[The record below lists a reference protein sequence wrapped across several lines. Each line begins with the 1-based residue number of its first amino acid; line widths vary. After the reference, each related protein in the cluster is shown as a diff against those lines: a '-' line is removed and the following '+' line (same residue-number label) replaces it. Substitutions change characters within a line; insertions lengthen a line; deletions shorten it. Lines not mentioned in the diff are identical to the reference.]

1 MCGGNRAFN
10 PAFSAVFLNL
20 AEYWLTVSFGFCVIL
35 LYSICHLFR
44 MDIVVNLS
52 IILSAIFLRL
62 PFLLQYARLS
72 SSSSYHCA
80 AGPSKRLAA
89 IASWS
94 SFLHLLA
101 FAALS
106 NFFTHSVGSSFSYP
120 LYLGHWVMF
129 LSLGPPCR

>member
-1 MCGGNRAFN
+1 MIICNGSIAFN

-20 AEYWLTVSFGFCVIL
+20 AEYWLMVSFGFCLIL

-44 MDIVVNLS
+44 IEIVVNLL
-52 IILSAIFLRL
+52 IILSAIFLWL

-80 AGPSKRLAA
+80 ADPSRRLAT
-89 IASWS
+89 IESWS

-101 FAALS
+101 LAALS

-120 LYLGHWVMF
+120 LYLGH
-129 LSLGPPCR
+129 